1 MQIMTQ
7 AQKDAFCDI
16 LDMVKEIQDREIDR
30 DYALWLKD
38 HALKDVEAA
47 ARAVRTWEK
56 LATDWKA
63 YGEAKDAELAG
74 VRSDLENLYDQLQ
87 VGKEL
92 LESTEVQDLKERLNE
107 MDAHIQDLES
117 EVTTLEDELIAERSM
132 KRISDGSYGAALA
145 NTAEEVFARLT
156 MEQKIYILKIAT
168 DMIC

>member
-87 VGKEL
+87 TGRELLDSPEVLELKGQIKEL
-92 LESTEVQDLKERLNE
+92 
-107 MDAHIQDLES
+107 DAYIRDLES
-117 EVTTLEDELIAERSM
+117 EIEVLEEDLDEARAV
-132 KRISDGSYGAALA
+132 KGSYGAALA
-145 NTAEEVFARLT
+145 NAAEEVFARLT
-156 MEQKIYILKIAT
+156 MEQKIYILKTAT